1 MLRRRFSN
9 IGALALVVIAAP
21 VLMAQGWKQ
30 NRPPA
35 QQSQAVAEEVEFQG
49 IVESL
54 TMGFGQGTPSF
65 VLSVPGQGSVTIV
78 LGPYRAWTD
87 SGFELKAGMT
97 VSVRAYA
104 SANQPNTYRA
114 VEIKDPATGTT
125 ARVRA
130 GGGMPG
136 RARGGRAGDGAP
148 PCAAWGT
155 QLDLANGRTFD
166 GTVVDV
172 DMELGKGLPLFT
184 LDTGKG
190 QTVTIVASP
199 YRALVD
205 AGFAISPGDQVSV
218 EAYPSAIHKDAYVA
232 ARITNL
238 TTDRQLVL
246 RDDKGFPTG
255 AYGSGYRW
263 RGGRCL
269 SGN

>member
-1 MLRRRFSN
+1 MLRRIFTSGS
-9 IGALALVVIAAP
+9 IFVLLGITTTA
-21 VLMAQGWKQ
+21 LMAQGWKQ
-30 NRPPA
+30 NRPLA
-35 QQSQAVAEEVEFQG
+35 QASESAVELEG

-65 VLSVPGQGSVTIV
+65 ILSVPGRDSVTVV
-78 LGPYRAWTD
+78 LGPYRAWSD

-97 VSVRAYA
+97 VSVRAFA
-104 SANQPNTYRA
+104 SSNQPNTYRA
-114 VEIKDPATGTT
+114 VEIRDPATGAT
-125 ARVRA
+125 AHLRA

-136 RARGGRAGDGAP
+136 RGGRAGDGAP
-148 PCAAWGT
+148 PCAAWCP

-172 DMELGKGLPLFT
+172 DMELGKRLPLFT

-190 QTVTIVASP
+190 QMVTIVASP

-205 AGFAISPGDQVSV
+205 AGFTVSSGDQVTV
-218 EAYPSAIHKDAYVA
+218 EAYPSASHEDAYVA
-232 ARITNL
+232 GKITNV
-238 TTDRQLVL
+238 TTNRQLIL

-255 AYGSGYRW
+255 AYGSGSRW

-269 SGN
+269 NRN

>member
-1 MLRRRFSN
+1 MLCRRFSS
-9 IGALALVVIAAP
+9 ICTLVFVVLAAP
-21 VLMAQGWKQ
+21 VLMAQGWEQ
-30 NRPPA
+30 NRPPV
-35 QQSQAVAEEVEFQG
+35 QQGQAVAEAVEFQG

-54 TMGFGQGTPSF
+54 AMGFGQGTPSF
-65 VLSVPGQGSVTIV
+65 VLSVPGRGSVTV
-78 LGPYRAWTD
+78 VVGPYRAWTD
-87 SGFELKAGMT
+87 SRFELKAGMT
-97 VSVRAYA
+97 VSVRAFATAY
-104 SANQPNTYRA
+104 QPDTYRA
-114 VEIKDPATGTT
+114 VEIKDPATGAT
-125 ARVRA
+125 VHLRA

-136 RARGGRAGDGAP
+136 RARGGRAGYGAP
-148 PCAAWGT
+148 PCAAWGP

-172 DMELGKGLPLFT
+172 DMDLGKGLPLFT

-205 AGFAISPGDQVSV
+205 AGFTVSPGDQVSV
-218 EAYPSAIHKDAYVA
+218 EAYPSAIHRDAYVA

-255 AYGSGYRW
+255 AYGSGFQW

-269 SGN
+269 NAN